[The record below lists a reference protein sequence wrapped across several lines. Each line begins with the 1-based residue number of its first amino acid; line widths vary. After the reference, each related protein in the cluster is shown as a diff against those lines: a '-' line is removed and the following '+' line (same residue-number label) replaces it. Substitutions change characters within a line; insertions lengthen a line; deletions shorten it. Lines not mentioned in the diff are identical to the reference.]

1 VNSPELDDGQM
12 DAMIQ
17 ELIDKAEQ
25 LTIKELKSRVALELM
40 EAKQLLD
47 SYSYGRT
54 NVPSYYPL
62 DPLLEYL
69 KGLNKELEGMWSIGD
84 GEMAQGVGMYKMFG
98 ISSILRDLIPYQVKI
113 GEYKEPLVE
122 SLKIQSRGYSNLAAR
137 WEVNGIKAM
146 LPAYDYFNLVIGFL
160 PLSPYFGLMSS
171 LFIDSMLMA
180 SLKSQ
185 IS

>member
-62 DPLLEYL
+62 DPFLIFEGV
-69 KGLNKELEGMWSIGD
+69 KQELEGMWSIGD

-98 ISSILRDLIPYQVKI
+98 YIIHIT
-113 GEYKEPLVE
+113 
-122 SLKIQSRGYSNLAAR
+122 
-137 WEVNGIKAM
+137 GI
-146 LPAYDYFNLVIGFL
+146 
-160 PLSPYFGLMSS
+160 
-171 LFIDSMLMA
+171 
-180 SLKSQ
+180 
-185 IS
+185 